1 MPSFDPIYA
10 PTLYMPFFQPQPYMK
25 VVISE
30 PVLRGG
36 YTGLKVHH
44 NLDRRARK
52 LKIGE
57 LTVYGLNFR
66 NHLTFLKNLIF
77 FGREVVSKSAMR
89 VFPL

>member
-1 MPSFDPIYA
+1 M
-10 PTLYMPFFQPQPYMK
+10 
-25 VVISE
+25 
-30 PVLRGG
+30 
-36 YTGLKVHH
+36 GLKVHH

-66 NHLTFLKNLIF
+66 NLLKFLKNLNF